1 MFQLAG
7 KWRLLAPHFIAGE
20 VLQAGMIVGEGTPY
34 PLIGMDKPSTNM
46 EPESAPASAGPGV
59 PKAPLLSASQGASQS
74 TKLAAAG
81 GEFKT
86 VSAADI
92 PVVQPQPQ
100 PTFNAQKAGP
110 TPKPEQIPGGSVPP
124 NRAAFANASN
134 FVETPEE
141 AAARARQA
149 AADATGDQ
157 RLLNPDNPLEPP
169 QPNKTSLP
177 PVKDKD
183 TGAGAIPDP
192 KGAVPA
198 PKK

>member
-20 VLQAGMIVGEGTPY
+20 VLQAGTIVGEGTSY

-59 PKAPLLSASQGASQS
+59 KKPPLLSATQGAAQDS
-74 TKLAAAG
+74 KLAAAR

-86 VSAADI
+86 VPAADI

-100 PTFNAQKAGP
+100 PTFNARTSGP

-124 NRAAFANASN
+124 ERAAFAAPNQV
-134 FVETPEE
+134 VETPEQS
-141 AAARARQA
+141 AARARQA
-149 AADATGDQ
+149 AADATGDKS
-157 RLLNPDNPLEPP
+157 LLNPEKSLAPP
-169 QPNKTSLP
+169 QPARTSLP

-183 TGAGAIPDP
+183 TGAGAVPNP
-192 KGAVPA
+192 KP
-198 PKK
+198 